1 MAEIKI
7 SDLTAKG
14 ANIANTDR
22 FVIAESDGAGGFN
35 SKYITGEEIT
45 TPVNLI
51 TPRTIS
57 TTSHT
62 LTLAD
67 ANKFIQ
73 FDNASAIAVT
83 IPTNASVAFSIG
95 TQILFSQHGAG
106 QVTFAGAGGV
116 TVNSAGG
123 KLKTT
128 AQYSMG
134 SLIKI
139 ATDEWYITGD
149 LTT

>member
-1 MAEIKI
+1 MADIKI
-7 SDLTAKG
+7 SALTAKG
-14 ANIANTDR
+14 ANLSSTDR
-22 FVIAESDGAGGFN
+22 LAIAEVGGGSFN
-35 SKYITGEEIT
+35 SKHVTGAEIITAA
-45 TPVNLI
+45 NLV
-51 TPRTIS
+51 TARAVS
-57 TTSHT
+57 STSHT
-62 LTLAD
+62 LALSD
-67 ANKFIQ
+67 AHKFIQ
-73 FDNASAIAVT
+73 FDNGSAIAVT

-106 QVTFAGAGGV
+106 QVTFAAAGGV
-116 TVNSAGG
+116 TVRAAGG

-139 ATDEWYITGD
+139 AADEWYITGD

>member
-1 MAEIKI
+1 MADIKI
-7 SDLTAKG
+7 SALTAKS
-14 ANIANTDR
+14 ANLATTDR
-22 FVIAESDGAGGFN
+22 LAIAEVGGGSFN
-35 SKYITGEEIT
+35 SKHVTGEEIITAANLVT
-45 TPVNLI
+45 TRSV
-51 TPRTIS
+51 S

-67 ANKFIQ
+67 AHKFVQ
-73 FDNASAIAVT
+73 FDNGSAIAVT
-83 IPTNASVAFSIG
+83 VPTNASVAYATG

-116 TVNSAGG
+116 TVRSAGG

-139 ATDEWYITGD
+139 ATAEWYITGD

>member
-1 MAEIKI
+1 MADIKI
-7 SDLTAKG
+7 SALTAKG
-14 ANIANTDR
+14 ANLATTDR
-22 FVIAESDGAGGFN
+22 
-35 SKYITGEEIT
+35 
-45 TPVNLI
+45 L
-51 TPRTIS
+51 
-57 TTSHT
+57 
-62 LTLAD
+62 
-67 ANKFIQ
+67 
-73 FDNASAIAVT
+73 AIAVT
-83 IPTNASVAFSIG
+83 IPTNASVAFSTG

-106 QVTFAGAGGV
+106 QVTFAAAGGV
-116 TVNSAGG
+116 TVRAAGG